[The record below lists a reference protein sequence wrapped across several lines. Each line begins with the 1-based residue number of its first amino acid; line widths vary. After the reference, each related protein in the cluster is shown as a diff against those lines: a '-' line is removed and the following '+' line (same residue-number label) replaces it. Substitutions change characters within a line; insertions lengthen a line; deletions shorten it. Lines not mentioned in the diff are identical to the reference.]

1 MRGTDIAC
9 RRPETRCQSLGFA
22 FTGEVPAMH
31 QISYAVER
39 ARAIF
44 DRCRRSAT
52 MFGAG
57 YRRPKRPG
65 SGGFTRPIDNHE
77 VLTVVLFSVIAILS
91 ALDFMLACPDLGVV
105 IAQYNQF

>member
-1 MRGTDIAC
+1 MR
-9 RRPETRCQSLGFA
+9 
-22 FTGEVPAMH
+22 

-44 DRCRRSAT
+44 DRGRRPAT
-52 MFGAG
+52 VFGSG
-57 YRRPKRPG
+57 YRRPKHAS
-65 SGGFTRPIDNHE
+65 SGGLIPPIDNHE
-77 VLTVVLFSVIAILS
+77 VLTVVLLSVIAILS